1 MNGKMPK
8 ELRDLAAYFFIASL
22 FVSFSVGL
30 GLVDSFSRY
39 RSEFS
44 VMVLPQGSG
53 TSLREAAEN
62 TVELSK
68 TPAFRQSFFDSIA
81 TDMNDWGDLSEGS
94 QIDAYANLIMVSVP
108 RDGSVFTV
116 IGYAADRDDAA
127 VFSRSATDALVRFAG
142 HYYNVKT
149 DVGFRIIEGPKTTK
163 EVAHPG
169 WFVLTSVA
177 LGCLITGLFFGMLFL
192 IPKLFSFGRRSFGGH
207 ALFRPDVFEP
217 KKPVDTFQE
226 TAGTRETVAFAAVPN
241 LPIEQEMPKKV
252 SVPEHVP
259 AAAPVVTPKAH
270 APINLPGSF
279 SPEEEAFLRE
289 FTFVGEESPVLN
301 TADESS
307 TSDAPA
313 EGASPV
319 ASSLEENCEPNEEEY
334 KRRLNQLL
342 RGNL

>member
-8 ELRDLAAYFFIASL
+8 EIRDIAAYFFVASL
-22 FVSFSVGL
+22 FVSFSSGL

-39 RSEFS
+39 RSEVS

-81 TDMNDWGDLSEGS
+81 TDMNDWSDLPGNS
-94 QIDAYANLIMVSVP
+94 QADAYANLVAVSLP
-108 RDGSVFTV
+108 GDGSVFTV
-116 IGYAADRDDAA
+116 TGYAVDRDDAA
-127 VFSRSATDALVRFAG
+127 IVSRAATDALVRFAG

-163 EVAHPG
+163 EVVRPG
-169 WFVLTSVA
+169 WFILASVVL
-177 LGCLITGLFFGMLFL
+177 GFLITGLFFGALFL
-192 IPKLFSFGRRSFGGH
+192 IPKLFSFGKRSFGER

-217 KKPVDTFQE
+217 KKPADTFQE
-226 TAGTRETVAFAAVPN
+226 ITAPRETVLASMPDVPVQMETPKETAVPDH
-241 LPIEQEMPKKV
+241 V
-252 SVPEHVP
+252 SVI
-259 AAAPVVTPKAH
+259 APVAVPKAH

-289 FTFVGEESPVLN
+289 FTFVGEEGPTLN
-301 TADESS
+301 LPSIEG
-307 TSDAPA
+307 PEPIA
-313 EGASPV
+313 EPIIA
-319 ASSLEENCEPNEEEY
+319 ASSSEEVVEPDEEEY